1 MCMNRPVGDFSACM
15 PRRARLVRVGVE
27 VDAPLV
33 GTIAYGIIDRGTNLL
48 QIRPVSLCPL
58 SCIFCSTDAGPRSR
72 GRQAEYL
79 VELDYLVEGL
89 RQIAKF
95 KGAGV
100 EMHID
105 TVGEPLTYPRI
116 VELVQALRDIPEVSV
131 ISMQSNGVLL
141 THRLV
146 EELADAGLDRINL
159 SIHALNPQLA
169 KKLTGTTAYPLDH
182 VLEAAEAIAQSRIDL
197 LVAPVW
203 VPNMNDDEI
212 PKLIEYALR
221 IGAGRRWPPLGV
233 QKYLRHRRGRNP
245 AGVRSMSWKTFYTAL
260 RRLERRYGVK
270 LVLSPS
276 DFGIVK
282 RKMLPKVFRLGERVR
297 VRVLASGWLRG
308 EKLAEAKGVA
318 ITLVDADEIPVGSRV
333 RARIIQNKHNIYLAR
348 PIP

>member
-1 MCMNRPVGDFSACM
+1 M
-15 PRRARLVRVGVE
+15 VRVGVE

-33 GTIAYGIIDRGTNLL
+33 GAIAYGIIDRGTNLL
-48 QIRPVSLCPL
+48 QIRPISLCPL

-105 TVGEPLTYPRI
+105 TVGEPLTYPHI

-182 VLEAAEAIAQSRIDL
+182 VLEAAEAVAQSRIDL

-212 PKLIEYALR
+212 PKLIEYAIR
-221 IGAGRRWPPLGV
+221 VGAGKQWPPLGI
-233 QKYLRHRRGRNP
+233 QKYLKHKRGRNP
-245 AGVRSMSWKTFYTAL
+245 AGVRSMSWKAFYAAL

-270 LVLSPS
+270 LILKPA
-276 DFGIVK
+276 DFGIE
-282 RKMLPKVFRLGERVR
+282 RRRMLPKVFRIGERVHA
-297 VRVLASGWLRG
+297 RVLALGWLRG
-308 EKLAEAKGVA
+308 EKLAEAGGVA
-318 ITLVDADEIPVGSRV
+318 VTLVDAEEIPVGSRV
-333 RARIIQNKHNIYLAR
+333 KARIIQNKHNIYLAR

>member
-1 MCMNRPVGDFSACM
+1 MRPVKRPLIRIGTD
-15 PRRARLVRVGVE
+15 VE
-27 VDAPLV
+27 VPLV
-33 GTIAYGIIDRGTNLL
+33 GALAFGVIDRGTNVL
-48 QIRPVSLCPL
+48 QVRPTSLCPL
-58 SCIFCSTDAGPRSR
+58 SCIFCSTDAGPHSRHRAAEYMVDLDLMLEWVAQLARFKGSR
-72 GRQAEYL
+72 GIEA
-79 VELDYLVEGL
+79 
-89 RQIAKF
+89 
-95 KGAGV
+95 
-100 EMHID
+100 HID
-105 TVGEPLTYPRI
+105 TVGEPATYPRL
-116 VELVQALRDIPEVSV
+116 VELVQGLSDIPGVEV
-131 ISMQSNGVLL
+131 ISMQTNGVLL
-141 THRLV
+141 NERLV
-146 EELADAGLDRINL
+146 EELADAGLSRVNL